1 MTEEKGIPASS
12 GYAVAK
18 AYVYR
23 HDAVSVIHEKIAAGE
38 REKEMKRLD
47 DALASASSYIS
58 SLISSAIGESERALY
73 SVELLMLSDP
83 EYIKAIKNLIDS
95 SFYPAEWA
103 VESATATFVDALEK
117 LSDEY
122 MKERAVEIKDIANL
136 LLELLNGKSRKGI
149 KLEEDSILIAD
160 YLLTSEFLSIEGY
173 PYLKGLVLDVGGKT
187 SHVSILAR
195 NRGIPAVVGIKNFAQ
210 GVQDGILVA
219 IDGSSGAVIVDPSRK
234 VIYQMMDQKIKD
246 EEKEKRLYQT
256 VKGPSVTKDG
266 KRILLKTNVEGLD
279 GIEPTVS
286 AAAEGIGLF
295 RTEFLVLE
303 KGFSSS
309 DDREFVYEETARLM
323 KDNGKVTFRTLDI
336 GGDKI
341 VKDSNS
347 FEQNPIL
354 GWRAIRF
361 SLSHKEIFLN
371 QIKRIL
377 KASKYKNVRIMFPL
391 ISSID
396 ELDEALSVLQ
406 EARRE
411 LDEEGVE
418 YDRDIEVGTMIE
430 VPSAAITCDLILEKV
445 DFISVGTNDLIQYT
459 LAVDR
464 GNEKVSY
471 LYQPMHPAILRLLNY
486 VVRTC
491 HEKGKIAS
499 ICGEMAGDEKY
510 LPLLV
515 GLGFDELSV
524 SPPRILPIRAEL
536 RKLSSDDCR
545 TLLNEVLSMS
555 SHKEIEKRLKEF
567 RDERR
572 TGDKE

>member
-103 VESATATFVDALEK
+103 VESATATFVEALEK

-279 GIEPTVS
+279 G
-286 AAAEGIGLF
+286 
-295 RTEFLVLE
+295 RTRYL
-303 KGFSSS
+303 
-309 DDREFVYEETARLM
+309 A
-323 KDNGKVTFRTLDI
+323 
-336 GGDKI
+336 GG
-341 VKDSNS
+341 
-347 FEQNPIL
+347 Q
-354 GWRAIRF
+354 
-361 SLSHKEIFLN
+361 
-371 QIKRIL
+371 
-377 KASKYKNVRIMFPL
+377 
-391 ISSID
+391 
-396 ELDEALSVLQ
+396 
-406 EARRE
+406 
-411 LDEEGVE
+411 
-418 YDRDIEVGTMIE
+418 
-430 VPSAAITCDLILEKV
+430 
-445 DFISVGTNDLIQYT
+445 
-459 LAVDR
+459 
-464 GNEKVSY
+464 
-471 LYQPMHPAILRLLNY
+471 
-486 VVRTC
+486 
-491 HEKGKIAS
+491 
-499 ICGEMAGDEKY
+499 
-510 LPLLV
+510 
-515 GLGFDELSV
+515 
-524 SPPRILPIRAEL
+524 
-536 RKLSSDDCR
+536 
-545 TLLNEVLSMS
+545 
-555 SHKEIEKRLKEF
+555 
-567 RDERR
+567 
-572 TGDKE
+572 